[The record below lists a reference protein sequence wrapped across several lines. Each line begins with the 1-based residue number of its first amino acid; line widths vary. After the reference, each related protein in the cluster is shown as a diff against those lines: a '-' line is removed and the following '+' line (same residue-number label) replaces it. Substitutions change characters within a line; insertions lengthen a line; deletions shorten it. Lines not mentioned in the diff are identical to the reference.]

1 MLALLVPMAFGDRLL
16 LLLSPFGVQIAQS
29 VTEEKQTRIVEILV
43 AAVPVR
49 ALLAGRCSATARSP
63 SSRWP

>member
-1 MLALLVPMAFGDRLL
+1 M
-16 LLLSPFGVQIAQS
+16 QIAQS

-49 ALLAGRCSATARSP
+49 ALLAGKVLAGGCPGARAD
-63 SSRWP
+63 RADRAWWR